1 MSIFNMTGVRS
12 PDGSYRMTPDYLYSN
27 ITAATTTV
35 VKTGSGLLHA
45 IVVGTAS
52 PSGATATIYDNTTAS
67 GASVSVVSVT
77 GSSNLIYDINLNTG
91 LTIVTSATGNLTVT
105 YK

>member
-1 MSIFNMTGVRS
+1 MAFNFLGLHS
-12 PDGSYRMTPDYLYSN
+12 GDGSNRVTSDYLYNN

-35 VKTGSGLLHA
+35 VKSGPGILHSL
-45 IVVGTAS
+45 IVGTAS

-67 GASVSVVSVT
+67 GASVSITAVT
-77 GSSNLIYDINLNTG
+77 TSNNLVYDINLNTG
-91 LTIVTSATGNLTVT
+91 LTIVTSATGNITVA